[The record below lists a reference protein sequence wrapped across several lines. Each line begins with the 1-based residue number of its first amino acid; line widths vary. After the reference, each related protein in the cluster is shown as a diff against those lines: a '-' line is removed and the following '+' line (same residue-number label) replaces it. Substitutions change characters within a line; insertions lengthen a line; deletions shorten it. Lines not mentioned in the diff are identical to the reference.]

1 MVGTGKEIAL
11 RMVSHYL
18 TYTVPLNK
26 QNWAC
31 EVNLLT
37 NEIVGGEFK
46 NQQLSKTGSLWPFSC
61 YDSGFNAI

>member
-46 NQQLSKTGSLWPFSC
+46 NQQLLKTGSL
-61 YDSGFNAI
+61 